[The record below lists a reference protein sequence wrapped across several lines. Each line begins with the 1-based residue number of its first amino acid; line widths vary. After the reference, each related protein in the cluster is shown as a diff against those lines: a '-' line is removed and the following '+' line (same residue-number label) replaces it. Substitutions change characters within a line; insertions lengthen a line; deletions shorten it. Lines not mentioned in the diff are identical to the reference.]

1 MSTARRYGTLST
13 VPELVCIA
21 DARGAV
27 GDHRGAGGLDTVRGL
42 GEITGCAGRIRSWPV
57 LTSRLRGFRQI
68 PAKWKRGYSTP
79 LASYCSR
86 MSATTRLSGSTRRD
100 DATKSLVVRAVNDAV
115 YGLMMVV
122 DGVSGSLRNDE
133 DAVDL
138 TMTVRL
144 RRGGTVITEMDL
156 QQGDGMCMGYHGWI
170 AGEFGTQPPAA
181 TRT

>member
-1 MSTARRYGTLST
+1 
-13 VPELVCIA
+13 
-21 DARGAV
+21 
-27 GDHRGAGGLDTVRGL
+27 
-42 GEITGCAGRIRSWPV
+42 
-57 LTSRLRGFRQI
+57 
-68 PAKWKRGYSTP
+68 
-79 LASYCSR
+79 